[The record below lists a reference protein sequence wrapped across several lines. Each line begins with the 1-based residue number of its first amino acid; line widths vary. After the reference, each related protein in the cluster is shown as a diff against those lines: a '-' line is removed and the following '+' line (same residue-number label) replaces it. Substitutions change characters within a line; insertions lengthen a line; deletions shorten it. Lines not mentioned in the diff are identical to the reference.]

1 MLWMIEKEDSA
12 TIQAW
17 TTKLSAW
24 LLVWCSWASLAGLLG
39 FGLAEISTPPKMY
52 EPPMI
57 ANGNA
62 FSSSAIRSWSTVRK
76 YVTSNKGKNISIEAW
91 TSEK

>member
-1 MLWMIEKEDSA
+1 MLWRITDIGKVMMRSWI
-12 TIQAW
+12 
-17 TTKLSAW
+17 TKPSAW
-24 LLVWCSWASLAGLLG
+24 LLVWSSWASLAGLLG